1 MAWIRLELKVERP
14 KKDKKKD
21 GSSRDTSQERCGNL
35 YTLSQWVSFEFQWST
50 LRESQTFPRRLSTAT
65 HVLIYPRENR
75 LFSGEFKSCPSFP
88 CPWKRLFVHNSLK
101 THENV
106 TQRKELVGVYGRMIK
121 TSVQVLPARITK
133 VNHFWPY
140 YPRTFHPEKGRRFY
154 RWFALIQLLDP
165 LTDVAPLWEN
175 REIDASLL
183 YSSRY
188 LYF

>member
-1 MAWIRLELKVERP
+1 MVHRVILAKSDAKTCTPSPNGFPLNFNGRP
-14 KKDKKKD
+14 SENHKRFREDQVPRPTFSFTPGKTVC
-21 GSSRDTSQERCGNL
+21 SAANL
-35 YTLSQWVSFEFQWST
+35 NPV
-50 LRESQTFPRRLSTAT
+50 
-65 HVLIYPRENR
+65 H
-75 LFSGEFKSCPSFP
+75 PSLA
-88 CPWKRLFVHNSLK
+88 PWKRLFAHNSLK

-106 TQRKELVGVYGRMIK
+106 TQRKEPVGVYGRVIK

-154 RWFALIQLLDP
+154 GWFALIQLPDP